1 MTAITQPAVH
11 VGTTVSVTDATAST
25 EQQFTI
31 VDPPHA
37 APADGRLSACSPI
50 ALALLGHHVGDR
62 VEVRTPRGIRPLI
75 IAALA

>member
-1 MTAITQPAVH
+1 MTATTQPAVH
-11 VGTTVSVTDATAST
+11 VGTTVSFTDLTAGT

-37 APADGRLSACSPI
+37 APADGRLSACSPV
-50 ALALLGHHVGDR
+50 AAALLGCHVGDR

-75 IAALA
+75 IAALS

>member
-1 MTAITQPAVH
+1 MTANAQPAVH
-11 VGTTVSVTDATAST
+11 VGTTVSFTDAAGT

-37 APADGRLSACSPI
+37 APADGLLSACSPVG
-50 ALALLGHHVGDR
+50 LALLGRHVGDR

-75 IAALA
+75 IAAVG

>member
-11 VGTTVSVTDATAST
+11 VGTTVSITDATAGT

-31 VDPPHA
+31 VDPTHA
-37 APADGRLSACSPI
+37 APADGRLSASSPV
-50 ALALLGHHVGDR
+50 ARALLGRHVGDR
-62 VEVRTPRGIRPLI
+62 VEVRTPRGIRALI